1 MQQAPRTT
9 LELQSY
15 MGVFKPLFQLG
26 NVYLSPGAQ
35 NLMKE
40 AEGSPLH
47 LVARHVTGDWLE
59 MDDSD
64 VAANEAAAKQ
74 GGRVLSA
81 YTVTDKERLYVI
93 TEADRRCTTLLLPSE
108 Y

>member
-1 MQQAPRTT
+1 
-9 LELQSY
+9 
-15 MGVFKPLFQLG
+15 
-26 NVYLSPGAQ
+26 
-35 NLMKE
+35 
-40 AEGSPLH
+40 
-47 LVARHVTGDWLE
+47 
-59 MDDSD
+59 